1 MDSGMSP
8 LLVIDAARAAA
19 SIHSKN
25 QDARLAFHVGYLES
39 AVFELCDILAQAEKV
54 MQAQKNLI
62 ERMEK
67 GVSASL

>member
-1 MDSGMSP
+1 MSP
-8 LLVIDAARAAA
+8 FIVIDAARAA
-19 SIHSKN
+19 SSNHSKN

-39 AVFELCDILAQAEKV
+39 AIHELCDLLAHAEKV

-62 ERMEK
+62 ESLEK